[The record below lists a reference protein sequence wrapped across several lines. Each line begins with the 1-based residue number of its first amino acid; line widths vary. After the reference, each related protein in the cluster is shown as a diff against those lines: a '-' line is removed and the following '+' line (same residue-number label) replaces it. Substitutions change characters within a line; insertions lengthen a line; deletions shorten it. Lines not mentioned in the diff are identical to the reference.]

1 MFSHKSTNFSY
12 IEDKK
17 PDVMSKIGENYVLF
31 FYFLSTIYPFFPYL
45 LPLPQTED
53 HTKDLLY
60 DDPGKV
66 LSAE

>member
-1 MFSHKSTNFSY
+1 
-12 IEDKK
+12 
-17 PDVMSKIGENYVLF
+17 MSKIGENYVLF